1 MDNYQWE
8 LYDVSK
14 DFSQAENLAAKEP
27 KKLRELQEMFWIEA
41 AKSNVLPLD
50 NSKVERADVSN
61 RPSLTRG
68 RSVFTYYPGMTRIPE
83 GTAPDLKNKSF
94 VIAAAVEIPEGG
106 AEGVLATQG
115 GRFNGWGFYL
125 LQGSPVFHYNVVGV
139 HRYSVAGPEKLAP
152 GKHTIVLDFK
162 YDGGLGKGGTAA
174 LKVDGTQVAEG
185 KLERTIPFRI
195 SADETLDIGED
206 TGTPVS
212 EDYQVPFKF
221 AGKLI
226 TLVIRLGE
234 GKLSPED
241 EKAIEEARAK
251 AGLSR

>member
-1 MDNYQWE
+1 PWAIGKTIDVDNYQWE

-106 AEGVLATQG
+106 AERLLATQG
-115 GRFNGWGFYL
+115 GRCNG
-125 LQGSPVFHYNVVGV
+125 
-139 HRYSVAGPEKLAP
+139 
-152 GKHTIVLDFK
+152 
-162 YDGGLGKGGTAA
+162 
-174 LKVDGTQVAEG
+174 
-185 KLERTIPFRI
+185 
-195 SADETLDIGED
+195 
-206 TGTPVS
+206 
-212 EDYQVPFKF
+212 
-221 AGKLI
+221 
-226 TLVIRLGE
+226 
-234 GKLSPED
+234 
-241 EKAIEEARAK
+241 
-251 AGLSR
+251 